1 MTMPRSSDRG
11 ISFIFL
17 IVGTGLPDG
26 PHTILC
32 TALLLCIELVLLPSK
47 WILKNILQMSIEI
60 CLIPDHM
67 IIRSA
72 LPNIFTIFL
81 VAESLQCGNKSR
93 NDRVLQCRG
102 RYSRRSVFFYT
113 QQNMDVIG
121 HNHITFHR
129 NILIK
134 IVKLVYVFD
143 SNFSIRKQFNFR
155 TVQEAGPYNAG

>member
-17 IVGTGLPDG
+17 IVGTGVLDG
-26 PHTILC
+26 PHIILC
-32 TALLLCIELVLLPSK
+32 NSLLLCIELVLLPFE

-60 CLIPDHM
+60 HLIPDHM

-72 LPNIFTIFL
+72 LPNVFAIFP
-81 VAESLQCGNKSR
+81 VAESLQSGNKSR
-93 NDRVLQCRG
+93 NDRVLQRRG
-102 RYSRRSVFFYT
+102 RCPRRPVFFYA

-129 NILIK
+129 NIVIK
-134 IVKLVYVFD
+134 IVKLIYVFD